1 MMMRLATFSLALVA
15 SLSFQAQMDLVP
27 RWPSSDDLLGLTGDG
42 PSGSEVNVAETYTEA
57 NRLII
62 EENWAEAE
70 ALMAVL
76 LEAQPENRN
85 FAFKRALCLRAI
97 PGRLAEA
104 VPLVHR
110 AVDGPF
116 ASRYNAFSID
126 EVLPPEEALEL
137 GLEVLQFAYHFAE
150 AQALA
155 QVIAERYPKR
165 DYRHQRALEVI
176 EECNF
181 ASHCVKSPVR
191 MSIEPEGALNSSSA
205 DYAPVVTPDGQT
217 LYFTSHRGGNGRT
230 NEPGQIY
237 RSIRVGNTW
246 SRPVRMDIGTP
257 GRDVTTVSIIGDGE
271 SLIAYQGYRNEGS
284 IWKLT
289 PDEYGGWTQEEKLGF
304 PVDSRHWETSLS
316 ERFDGWERVFV
327 SDRPGGLGGRDLY
340 RTVKLPDG
348 TWSEPLNLGRRIN
361 SAGDE
366 ESPVLSADGQT
377 LVFASTGR
385 PGMGGFD
392 LYRCRRLDNGSW
404 SDPEHLGHP
413 LNTPGD
419 EAVLTLDA
427 SGSAGYI
434 SSTRGGGDDL
444 NIYHVEFLDDPAEV
458 LAVMIGEVMAWRNG
472 DVMEVRSVDEGAAV
486 FRVFRARKGSGKFL
500 AALPPCREYN
510 FSWIR
515 DGETLMERRESIG
528 CEAAYGVS
536 QEVIRLAPFG
546 EGGPVESPD
555 PEMPVIE
562 EEDGR
567 DLAGTTT
574 GLEEPTEEPMKPAV
588 SEMSASADAGGG
600 DALPVRGDDEED
612 SPAGTA
618 DAVVTGPEVNR
629 TEATEATVS
638 PEVAAADATAVAEPA
653 PVTMIE
659 FGAVS
664 EQIEF
669 GYGKYL
675 PQSGSRELVSMALS
689 IMERRDAGEIPVLQ
703 IEGSASFVPVKNK
716 RAYETN
722 EQLARMRAEKARD
735 AMIQELAKRGLQVG
749 VDYQIVLEWR
759 VAGPDYRGDAVEGVQ
774 TYRSYQFAKFAL
786 SRTLVEQRH

>member
-1 MMMRLATFSLALVA
+1 MMMRLAFLFGAVLASIPVD
-15 SLSFQAQMDLVP
+15 AQMGSDLH
-27 RWPSSDDLLGLTGDG
+27 WPAAEFLYGG
-42 PSGSEVNVAETYTEA
+42 PLEEPTGSEVNMAETYIEA

-62 EENWAEAE
+62 EENWSEAE

-76 LEAQPENRN
+76 LEEQPENRN
-85 FAFKRALCLRAI
+85 FAFKRALCLKAI
-97 PGRLAEA
+97 PGRLEEA
-104 VPLVHR
+104 IPLVHR

-116 ASRYNAFSID
+116 ASRYNAFDIE

-155 QVIAERYPKR
+155 QVIVERFPKR
-165 DYRHQRALEVI
+165 DYRHVRALEVI
-176 EECNF
+176 EECEF
-181 ASHCVKSPVR
+181 AADCIKSPVR
-191 MSIEPEGALNSSSA
+191 MSIEPERALNSASA

-217 LYFTSHRGGNGRT
+217 LYFTSHRGGNGKA
-230 NEPGQIY
+230 NDPGKIY
-237 RSIRVGNTW
+237 RSRRVGDAW
-246 SRPVRMDIGTP
+246 SRPVRMEIGTP
-257 GRDVTTVSIIGDGE
+257 GRDVTTVGIIGDGE
-271 SLIAYQGYRNEGS
+271 ALIAYQGYRNEGG

-289 PDEYGGWTQEEKLGF
+289 PDEYGGWTNEEKLGF
-304 PVDSRHWETSLS
+304 PIDSRHWETSLS
-316 ERFDGWERVFV
+316 ERFDGWERIFV
-327 SDRPGGLGGRDLY
+327 SNRPGGMGGRDLY

-377 LVFASTGR
+377 LIFASKGH

-427 SGSAGYI
+427 SGGAGYI

-444 NIYHVEFLDDPAEV
+444 NIYHVEFLEEPSEV
-458 LAVMIGEVMAWRNG
+458 LAVMIGEVMAWREG
-472 DVMEVRSVDEGAAV
+472 DVIEVRSVDAGAAV

-515 DGETLMERRESIG
+515 NGETLFERREVIDCG
-528 CEAAYGVS
+528 LAYGVE
-536 QEVIRLAPFG
+536 QEVMRLAPFG
-546 EGGPVESPD
+546 TGGPVEAPD
-555 PEMPVIE
+555 PEMPSE
-562 EEDGR
+562 EMEAVAANSGAADGLNDARNPVDAFDAEDAE
-567 DLAGTTT
+567 DVEDVEDVEDAEDVAGA
-574 GLEEPTEEPMKPAV
+574 GEEAAA
-588 SEMSASADAGGG
+588 ASMT
-600 DALPVRGDDEED
+600 
-612 SPAGTA
+612 SPA
-618 DAVVTGPEVNR
+618 
-629 TEATEATVS
+629 
-638 PEVAAADATAVAEPA
+638 A

-659 FGAVS
+659 FGAVT

-669 GYGKYL
+669 GYGQYM
-675 PQSGSRELVSMALS
+675 PSSGARELVSMALS
-689 IMERRDAGEIPVLQ
+689 IMERNEAGEIPVLQ

-749 VDYQIVLEWR
+749 VDYQIVLEWG
-759 VAGPDYRGDAVEGVQ
+759 VAGPDYQGDAIQSAQ
-774 TYRSYQFAKFAL
+774 TYRNYQFAKFAL